1 MKQIT
6 ETNNTKSNHIAD
18 DEDYHFAMQV
28 LASIKRLENKRK
40 ALAKLHIH
48 HVEYGFDSNYG
59 PVANQYPPMANCYSS
74 PPMALHMDVTNL
86 TEDNRTH
93 NIPYLP

>member
-1 MKQIT
+1 M
-6 ETNNTKSNHIAD
+6 KSNHTVD
-18 DEDYHFAMQV
+18 DEGYHFAMQV

-48 HVEYGFDSNYG
+48 HYLTSVEYGFDSNYG
-59 PVANQYPPMANCYSS
+59 PVANQYLSPPMANCYSS

-86 TEDNRTH
+86 TEANTH
-93 NIPYLP
+93 TN